1 MESEVSFRPYA
12 HRTSITRPVRGNT
25 KKNRHV
31 PIRRTRLT
39 RKKAGNIG
47 KQAVVGHGKH
57 MGVVDTGEDERLM
70 AVGDDEEK
78 LLALV
83 VNRHDVYLGGGG

>member
-1 MESEVSFRPYA
+1 MGVGSYGTEAELTAQVGE
-12 HRTSITRPVRGNT
+12 TSRLHDGGIWLEE
-25 KKNRHV
+25 
-31 PIRRTRLT
+31 ILWTRLT

-83 VNRHDVYLGGGG
+83 VNRHDVYLRGGG